1 MKSVDTHFRNTFRTS
16 LIQTSPTSLWAQ
28 FMYYIIFYSF
38 KHGRPC
44 NLWGNCG
51 LEGMG
56 WFPLDLLHEP
66 SSCVLPSRQGTLV
79 VPQAHREGLVSKIST
94 PKQLLCSRWRWP
106 KVSAQTLFFPLNIVG
121 SHWPTPSA
129 NPHLGEPPNGL
140 KFLTKGNQLKKT
152 HFISKIMLKAYQTLS

>member
-38 KHGRPC
+38 KHGPSPC

-66 SSCVLPSRQGTLV
+66 IPCVLPKGQGTLV
-79 VPQAHREGLVSKIST
+79 VPQAHRGGLVSKIST
-94 PKQLLCSRWRWP
+94 PKQLLC
-106 KVSAQTLFFPLNIVG
+106 FG
-121 SHWPTPSA
+121 
-129 NPHLGEPPNGL
+129 
-140 KFLTKGNQLKKT
+140 
-152 HFISKIMLKAYQTLS
+152 